1 MSVRSIR
8 ADRYTWASAITG
20 VGSVQIRSSEIPAAF
35 QSSGEYVR
43 TSLSRESETAAPQA
57 SLDQIAG
64 RRRPIRLTMRMA
76 NELAW
81 PERNKLARLT
91 PAQPPP
97 CMLHALPA
105 PFQPDL
111 TVIEEITTSGYTMCV
126 AHWSRQWAGARCATV
141 RIWAAGR
148 EDRKSVV

>member
-1 MSVRSIR
+1 M
-8 ADRYTWASAITG
+8 
-20 VGSVQIRSSEIPAAF
+20 RSSETPAAF
-35 QSSGEYVR
+35 QSSGQHAR

-64 RRRPIRLTMRMA
+64 RRRPIRLTMRIA

-81 PERNKLARLT
+81 PGRNKLARLT
-91 PAQPPP
+91 TAEPPP
-97 CMLHALPA
+97 CRLHALPT

-126 AHWSRQWAGARCATV
+126 ARWSRQWAGARCAAVPLLGPPVVLGERLPV
-141 RIWAAGR
+141 RSVLAGWAERGAHCGSHPC
-148 EDRKSVV
+148 D